1 MTCVPNIQIIQKTFS
16 KYHARAGT
24 QVLRT
29 LSKVQMERFAK
40 IVNDF
45 KPLIIFGKQST
56 LYVSQGFEYIY
67 APAESTNFFTVKYR
81 LNTNFQF
88 CTRYF
93 NVAILI

>member
-24 QVLRT
+24 QVFRT

-45 KPLIIFGKQST
+45 KPLIIFGKQSI
-56 LYVSQGFEYIY
+56 LYVWPGFEYVY
-67 APAESTNFFTVKYR
+67 ALAECTNIFTVEYR
-81 LNTNFQF
+81 LTANF
-88 CTRYF
+88 
-93 NVAILI
+93 